1 MIPGLRMPRAETGK
15 GKGVLGGALF
25 GLACI
30 AVALGLQFWNEG
42 RAMRRTQVLDAASA
56 QVQPLAQAGE
66 GGLAHV
72 SAAASASA
80 PVADPDFGV
89 STQGLALRRE
99 VEMFQWVEKRETR
112 TERRADG
119 STRQVEEY
127 RYERRWSEDHQ
138 DSSRFEERSGHENP
152 PPPPFRSQRFS
163 ASEVRVDGRVLDA
176 RIASEIGGWEP
187 LPASTEALPPNLAAS
202 LRLFDG
208 WLYSGENFASPQV
221 GDLRIRFARI
231 PEGEV
236 SLIAAAAP
244 GRLAP
249 AKLRSDEAFFLIERG
264 QHTPEALIES
274 ARSGNSALA
283 WGLRAGGFALL
294 WMGFGLLLRPLV
306 ALAEWVP
313 LLGRLV
319 GGAAAAVSFAFAAL
333 FSLIAIGSGWLW
345 YRPWWLFGGLAVLVA
360 AGVLLL
366 RRSDKPALPALGSPP
381 TAPPPPPPA

>member
-1 MIPGLRMPRAETGK
+1 MIPGLRMPRAQG

-25 GLACI
+25 GLALI

-42 RAMRRTQVLDAASA
+42 RAMRRTQALDAASA
-56 QVQPLAQAGE
+56 QVQPLAQTEAGA
-66 GGLAHV
+66 LAHV
-72 SAAASASA
+72 SAAATASA
-80 PVADPDFGV
+80 PVLDPDFGV

-127 RYERRWSEDHQ
+127 RYERRWSEEHQ
-138 DSSRFEERSGHENP
+138 DSSRFEKRSGHENP

-163 ASEVRVDGRVLDA
+163 ADEVRVDGRVLDP
-176 RIASEIGGWEP
+176 RIVGEIGGWEP

-202 LRLFDG
+202 LRPFDG
-208 WLYSGENFASPQV
+208 WLYSGENFDSPQV

-274 ARSGNSALA
+274 ARSSNSALA

-319 GGAAAAVSFAFAAL
+319 GGAATAVSFAFAAG

-345 YRPWWLFGGLAVLVA
+345 YRPWWLFGGLALLVA
-360 AGVLLL
+360 VGVLLF
-366 RRSDKPALPALGSPP
+366 RRGDKPALLATGSPP
-381 TAPPPPPPA
+381 TAPPPPPPPA

>member
-1 MIPGLRMPRAETGK
+1 MIPGLRIPRAETGK
-15 GKGVLGGALF
+15 GKGVLGGAVF

-42 RAMRRTQVLDAASA
+42 RAMRRAQVLDAAGA

-72 SAAASASA
+72 SATASASA
-80 PVADPDFGV
+80 AVADPDFGV
-89 STQGLALRRE
+89 ATQGLALRRE
-99 VEMFQWVEKRETR
+99 VEMFQWVEKREKR
-112 TERRADG
+112 SERRADG
-119 STRQVEEY
+119 STREVEEY
-127 RYERRWSEDHQ
+127 RYERRWSDEHA
-138 DSSRFEERSGHENP
+138 DSSRFREPAGHENP

-163 ASEVRVDGRVLDA
+163 ADEVRVDGRVLDP
-176 RIASEIGGWEP
+176 RIVGDIGGWEP
-187 LPASTEALPPNLAAS
+187 LPASTEVLPPNLAAS
-202 LRLFDG
+202 LRSADG

-231 PEGEV
+231 PEGQV
-236 SLIAAAAP
+236 SLIAAAAA
-244 GRLAP
+244 GGVVP
-249 AKLRSDEAFFLIERG
+249 ATLRSDEAFFLIERG
-264 QHTPEALIES
+264 EHPPEALIES
-274 ARSGNSALA
+274 ARSSNSALA

-319 GGAAAAVSFAFAAL
+319 GGAAAVVSFALAAG
-333 FSLIAIGSGWLW
+333 FSLLAIGSGWLW
-345 YRPWWLFGGLAVLVA
+345 YRPWWLFGGVLLLVA

-366 RRSDKPALPALGSPP
+366 RRRPPSPAAAG
-381 TAPPPPPPA
+381 PPPPPPG

>member
-42 RAMRRTQVLDAASA
+42 RAMRRAQVLDAAGA

-72 SAAASASA
+72 SATASASA
-80 PVADPDFGV
+80 AVADPDFGV
-89 STQGLALRRE
+89 ATQGLALRRE
-99 VEMFQWVEKRETR
+99 VEMYQWVEKREKR
-112 TERRADG
+112 SERRADG
-119 STRQVEEY
+119 STREVEEY
-127 RYERRWSEDHQ
+127 RYERRWSDEHA
-138 DSSRFEERSGHENP
+138 DSSRFREPAGHENP
-152 PPPPFRSQRFS
+152 PPPPFRSQRFR
-163 ASEVRVDGRVLDA
+163 ADEVRVEGRVLDP
-176 RIASEIGGWEP
+176 RIAGEIGGWEP
-187 LPASTEALPPNLAAS
+187 LPASTDALPPNLAAS
-202 LRLFDG
+202 LRPADG
-208 WLYSGENFASPQV
+208 WLYSGEDFAAPQV

-231 PEGEV
+231 PEGQV
-236 SLIAAAAP
+236 SLIAAAPA

-249 AKLRSDEAFFLIERG
+249 ATLRSDEAFFLIERG
-264 QHTPEALIES
+264 QQSPEALIES
-274 ARSGNSALA
+274 ARSSNSALA

-319 GGAAAAVSFAFAAL
+319 GGAAAVVSFALAAG
-333 FSLIAIGSGWLW
+333 FSLLAIGSGWLW
-345 YRPWWLFGGLAVLVA
+345 YRPWWLFGGVLLLVA

-366 RRSDKPALPALGSPP
+366 RRRPPSPAAAG
-381 TAPPPPPPA
+381 PPPPPPPPPPG

>member
-42 RAMRRTQVLDAASA
+42 RAMRRTQVLDAAAA

-72 SAAASASA
+72 SATASASA
-80 PVADPDFGV
+80 RVADPDFGV
-89 STQGLALRRE
+89 ATQGLALRRE
-99 VEMFQWVEKRETR
+99 VEMYQWVEKREKR
-112 TERRADG
+112 SERRADG
-119 STRQVEEY
+119 STREVEEY
-127 RYERRWSEDHQ
+127 RYERRWSDEHE
-138 DSSRFEERSGHENP
+138 DSSRFREPAGHENP
-152 PPPPFRSQRFS
+152 PPPPFRSQRFR
-163 ASEVRVDGRVLDA
+163 ADEVRVEGRVLDP

-187 LPASTEALPPNLAAS
+187 LPASTDALPPNLAAS
-202 LRLFDG
+202 LRPADG
-208 WLYSGENFASPQV
+208 WLYSGEDFAAPQV

-231 PEGEV
+231 PEGQV
-236 SLIAAAAP
+236 SLIAAAPA

-249 AKLRSDEAFFLIERG
+249 ATLRSDEAFFLIERG
-264 QHTPEALIES
+264 QQSPEALIES
-274 ARSGNSALA
+274 ARSSNSALA

-319 GGAAAAVSFAFAAL
+319 VGAAAVVSFALAAG
-333 FSLIAIGSGWLW
+333 FSVLAIGSGWLW
-345 YRPWWLFGGLAVLVA
+345 YRPWWLFGGVLLLVA

-366 RRSDKPALPALGSPP
+366 RRRPPSPAAVG
-381 TAPPPPPPA
+381 PPPPPPPPG

>member
-42 RAMRRTQVLDAASA
+42 RAMRRTQVLDAAAA
-56 QVQPLAQAGE
+56 QIQPLAQAGE

-80 PVADPDFGV
+80 AVADPDFGV
-89 STQGLALRRE
+89 AAQGLALRRE
-99 VEMFQWVEKRETR
+99 VEMFQWVEKREKR
-112 TERRADG
+112 SERRADG
-119 STRQVEEY
+119 STREVEEY
-127 RYERRWSEDHQ
+127 RYERRWSDEHA
-138 DSSRFEERSGHENP
+138 DSSRFREPAGHENP

-163 ASEVRVDGRVLDA
+163 AGEVRVDGRVLDP

-187 LPASTEALPPNLAAS
+187 LPASTDALPPNLAAS
-202 LRLFDG
+202 LRPADG

-231 PEGEV
+231 PEGQV

-264 QHTPEALIES
+264 EHPPEALIDS
-274 ARSGNSALA
+274 ARSSNSALA
-283 WGLRAGGFALL
+283 WGLRGAGFALL
-294 WMGFGLLLRPLV
+294 WVGFGLLLRPLV

-319 GGAAAAVSFAFAAL
+319 GGAAAVVSFMFAAS

-345 YRPWWLFGGLAVLVA
+345 YRPWWLFGGLAALVVV
-360 AGVLLL
+360 GVLLF
-366 RRSDKPALPALGSPP
+366 RRGQRAAPASTPM
-381 TAPPPPPPA
+381 TPPPPPPA